1 MSVYVVN
8 IVIQSGADFEQN
20 FFLESNESNSL
31 INLEN
36 YTGASFLKK
45 SAETNSIAA
54 KFEVSFPNNNLGK
67 VKISLGSTLTSKL
80 RSGRYVY
87 DVLLDDGSKKIR
99 VVEGTALVTAGVTTS

>member
-8 IVIQSGADFEQN
+8 ITIPSGADFEQN
-20 FFLESNESNSL
+20 FFLESNESNSP

-54 KFEVSFPNNNLGK
+54 QFEVSFPNNNLGQ
-67 VKISLGSTLTSKL
+67 VTISLGSTATSKL
-80 RSGRYVY
+80 KSGRYVY
-87 DVLLDDGSKKIR
+87 DILLDDGSKKTR
-99 VVEGTALVTAGVTTS
+99 VVEGSALVTAGITTS